1 MVRTGCA
8 IAIAMSLAACATTSG
23 TNWVARTDANLATDR
38 AACEAEARTFDI
50 NSADSYSG
58 RYGAAAAMA
67 GRMDRNDLRGGG
79 ADRVFDLIVETCM
92 TRKGWVKAAQ

>member
-8 IAIAMSLAACATTSG
+8 VAIVLSLSACATTGGVS
-23 TNWVARTDANLATDR
+23 WVPRSDANLSTDR
-38 AACEAEARTFDI
+38 AACEAEARGVDI
-50 NSADSYSG
+50 NSADSYSS

-67 GRMDRNDLRGGG
+67 GRMDRSDMRGGG

-92 TRKGWVKAAQ
+92 TRKGWVKAQ